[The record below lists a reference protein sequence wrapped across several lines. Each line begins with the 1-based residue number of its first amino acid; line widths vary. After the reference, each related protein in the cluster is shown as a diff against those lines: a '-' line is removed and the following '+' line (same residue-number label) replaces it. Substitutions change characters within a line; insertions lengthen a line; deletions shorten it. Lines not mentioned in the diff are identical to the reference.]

1 MKDYA
6 VNKCD
11 EPVPALFEFCKTK
24 DFCRGKSAE
33 AQIKSY
39 NVLSR
44 IVMEMINDI
53 SQGFTWQSI
62 IVVAA
67 VVMTCMCCRG
77 FFFGRDKDGKIS
89 VTVGD
94 TDKQA
99 KLAAVK
105 AAKEDRVYSRDRDEQ
120 K

>member
-1 MKDYA
+1 
-6 VNKCD
+6 
-11 EPVPALFEFCKTK
+11 
-24 DFCRGKSAE
+24 
-33 AQIKSY
+33 
-39 NVLSR
+39 
-44 IVMEMINDI
+44 
-53 SQGFTWQSI
+53 
-62 IVVAA
+62 
-67 VVMTCMCCRG
+67 MCCRG
-77 FFFGRDKDGKIS
+77 LCFFGRDKDGKIS